1 MFRKDHVQKTKNF
14 FDNYHPDKEI
24 DYVHYDRDGRLTVVY
39 EDRDSRQSIYCHLQ
53 KRAMLVDFD
62 RYENGYY
69 IFEDA
74 FGLAPRLHNLPAETV
89 AAV

>member
-1 MFRKDHVQKTKNF
+1 
-14 FDNYHPDKEI
+14 
-24 DYVHYDRDGRLTVVY
+24 
-39 EDRDSRQSIYCHLQ
+39 
-53 KRAMLVDFD
+53 MLVDFD